1 MSTELGSGLAG
12 VANYFCDETLRD
24 DSQKFLADQ
33 KIPGSQRELANA
45 RERVNACIDL
55 RKLQQ
60 SNLGEFLKPR

>member
-1 MSTELGSGLAG
+1 M
-12 VANYFCDETLRD
+12 LRD

-55 RKLQQ
+55 RNLQQ
-60 SNLGEFLKPR
+60 SNLGEFLKAR